1 VSGGDIRVDADLL
14 HEHAARMEQLS
25 GDAAQALSA
34 LQSMNLSG
42 GAFGLLCSWMVPPF
56 AMASDAVG
64 SAIRAGEDVIER
76 TGEAVRGMASD
87 FREFE
92 ESVVDT
98 VRSLEQ
104 GLSQ

>member
-1 VSGGDIRVDADLL
+1 MSAGDIRVDADLL
-14 HEHAARMEQLS
+14 HEHAARIEQLS

-34 LQSMNLSG
+34 LQSISLSG
-42 GAFGLLCSWMVPPF
+42 GAFGVLCSWMVPPF
-56 AMASDAVG
+56 SMATDAVG
-64 SAIRAGEDVIER
+64 TAIRAGEDVIER

-92 ESVVDT
+92 DSVIDV

-104 GLSQ
+104 GLGG